1 MTPAKRPDGRRP
13 DELRKVSIRKGT
25 LKFALGSCLIEMGNT
40 QVVCSA
46 SLEERVPPFLKGK
59 GRGWVTAEYGMLPA
73 SCTERIQREA
83 AKGRLSGRTQE
94 IQRLIGR
101 SLRSVTDLNLLGERS
116 ILLDADVIQGDGGT
130 RTAAITGCFI
140 ALAEAVEKLIKKGTL
155 VQNPIQDFVAAV
167 SVGWVAGSPL
177 LDLNYGE
184 DSQAAV
190 DMNLVMTG
198 KGKLVEIQAT
208 AEGHPFSKKE
218 MSRLVTLGEKGIREL
233 ILIQKRYVHLS
244 VGASS

>member
-13 DELRKVSIRKGT
+13 DELRKVSIRKGY

-83 AKGRLSGRTQE
+83 VRGKLSGRTQE

-101 SLRSVTDLNLLGERS
+101 SLRSVTDFNLLGERS

-130 RTAAITGCFI
+130 RTASITGCFI
-140 ALAEAVEKLIKKGTL
+140 ALAEAVGKLVKNGTL
-155 VQNPIQDFVAAV
+155 TQNPIQDFVAAV
-167 SVGWVAGSPL
+167 SVGRVNGAAL

-184 DSQAAV
+184 DSKASV

-198 KGKLVEIQAT
+198 QGQLVEIQGT

-218 MSRLVTLGEKGIREL
+218 MDRLVTLGEKGIAEL
-233 ILIQKRYVHLS
+233 IQIQKKHVRLR
-244 VGASS
+244 